1 MIKIDTRISAEWIN
15 RPDDLSFLKQIGV
28 DYVDIV
34 LDMVEGYQEAGGRV
48 TRVGLENVME
58 N

>member
-1 MIKIDTRISAEWIN
+1 MSSPGLI
-15 RPDDLSFLKQIGV
+15 PCYLSFLKQIGV